1 MKRELAAAF
10 SIKDLGESTHF
21 LGMEVH
27 QTSSGISLT
36 QRNSITDLAELYGQT
51 NALPCATPLPAGT
64 VLKPAGEGCEE
75 DPDIPLAA
83 VVGSLNHIAQ
93 STRPDI
99 AFAVGAIARHAAH
112 PNRSHWNAA
121 MHLVRYLLST
131 KDTGLTYVRA
141 PSPTVLFS
149 AEGFCDSDYAGD
161 VESRRSTTG
170 YIFTAVGGAIS
181 WSSRIQPTVA
191 TSTMEAEYMSAASAA
206 KEALWIRKLLAEL
219 GCSQPCVQIGC
230 DN

>member
-1 MKRELAAAF
+1 
-10 SIKDLGESTHF
+10 
-21 LGMEVH
+21 
-27 QTSSGISLT
+27 
-36 QRNSITDLAELYGQT
+36 
-51 NALPCATPLPAGT
+51 
-64 VLKPAGEGCEE
+64 
-75 DPDIPLAA
+75 
-83 VVGSLNHIAQ
+83 
-93 STRPDI
+93 
-99 AFAVGAIARHAAH
+99 
-112 PNRSHWNAA
+112 

-170 YIFTAVGGAIS
+170 YIFKAAGGAIS

-219 GCSQPCVQIGC
+219 DCSQPCVQIGC
-230 DN
+230 DNQAALSVIKNPVQTPKAKHIDIHHHFVRERAAMGQVAFSHIASASNPADGLTKALPKHVHRVCVGHMGMVLPGAGGEGE